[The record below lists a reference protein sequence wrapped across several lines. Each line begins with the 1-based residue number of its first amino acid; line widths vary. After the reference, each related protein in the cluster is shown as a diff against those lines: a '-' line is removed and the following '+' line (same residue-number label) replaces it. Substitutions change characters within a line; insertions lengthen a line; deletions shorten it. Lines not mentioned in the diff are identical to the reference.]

1 MTNKRL
7 AWSVLAL
14 LLAIN
19 LMNYVDREAL
29 YSLLP
34 LIQGDLKLSDAQAG
48 SLASAFV
55 IVYMFAALPIGYW
68 ADKGKRVSW
77 MAGGAALWSLATGF
91 SGLAWS
97 YASLFSARAAVGI
110 GESSYGSVSPSFV
123 AEHFPP
129 ADHGL
134 VMAIFAMA
142 VSVGSGIGYIAGGLL
157 GQHFG
162 WRSAFYWTAIPG
174 LIFAAMATRL
184 KDPQKNRPAPAA
196 AAPSAPVH
204 SPMSSYLKIFKTP
217 SYSLTTLSMGLM
229 TFALGGFAVW
239 MPSFLHRQW
248 LWSVGKSGSIFG
260 AMTIISGI
268 IGTLA
273 GGWISNWVFK
283 YNSRAYL
290 IVSAAGLIIS
300 APLMIYSLMS
310 SHVMAAM
317 VSLFTAEFFVFLN
330 MGPLNAVLVAV
341 TELKSRSMAFAA
353 NIFVIHAIGDAL
365 SPTIIGVISDRS
377 NLTIA
382 LVFASLFLG
391 ASGILCL
398 WAMKYYDADV
408 AAQGGVSAPVYV

>member
-68 ADKGKRVSW
+68 ADKGKRVGW
-77 MAGGAALWSLATGF
+77 MAGGAALWSLATGL
-91 SGLAWS
+91 SGIAWS
-97 YASLFSARAAVGI
+97 YASLFTARAAVGI

-123 AEHFPP
+123 AEHFP
-129 ADHGL
+129 AEDHGL

-157 GQHFG
+157 GQRFG

-174 LIFAAMATRL
+174 LTLAALAARL
-184 KDPQKNRPAPAA
+184 KDPQHAHRAAAVAAPKPAPGPGAKA
-196 AAPSAPVH
+196 H
-204 SPMSSYLKIFKTP
+204 SPLSSYLKIFKIP
-217 SYSLTTLSMGLM
+217 SYTLTTLSMGLM

-260 AMTIISGI
+260 AMTIVSGI
-268 IGTLA
+268 VGTMA
-273 GGWISNWVFK
+273 GGWISDWVFK
-283 YNSRAYL
+283 FNSRAYL
-290 IVSAAGLIIS
+290 IVSAAGLLVS
-300 APLMIYSLMS
+300 TPLMIYSLMS
-310 SHVMAAM
+310 SHVDTAL
-317 VSLFTAEFFVFLN
+317 VSLFVAEFFVFLN

-365 SPTIIGVISDRS
+365 SP
-377 NLTIA
+377 
-382 LVFASLFLG
+382 
-391 ASGILCL
+391 
-398 WAMKYYDADV
+398 
-408 AAQGGVSAPVYV
+408 

>member
-68 ADKGKRVSW
+68 ADKGRRVAW

-129 ADHGL
+129 SDHGL

-162 WRSAFYWTAIPG
+162 WRSAF
-174 LIFAAMATRL
+174 
-184 KDPQKNRPAPAA
+184 
-196 AAPSAPVH
+196 
-204 SPMSSYLKIFKTP
+204 
-217 SYSLTTLSMGLM
+217 
-229 TFALGGFAVW
+229 
-239 MPSFLHRQW
+239 
-248 LWSVGKSGSIFG
+248 
-260 AMTIISGI
+260 
-268 IGTLA
+268 
-273 GGWISNWVFK
+273 
-283 YNSRAYL
+283 
-290 IVSAAGLIIS
+290 
-300 APLMIYSLMS
+300 
-310 SHVMAAM
+310 
-317 VSLFTAEFFVFLN
+317 
-330 MGPLNAVLVAV
+330 
-341 TELKSRSMAFAA
+341 
-353 NIFVIHAIGDAL
+353 
-365 SPTIIGVISDRS
+365 
-377 NLTIA
+377 
-382 LVFASLFLG
+382 
-391 ASGILCL
+391 
-398 WAMKYYDADV
+398 
-408 AAQGGVSAPVYV
+408 